1 MTVECQDVVEM
12 RLELMRR
19 QVEWLLNGRSM
30 FIPRSREKEQTE
42 ALSNVY
48 CCCANSL
55 ERKKLKVAVDE
66 QNNAKGFKTLRS
78 AFLPADFGAK
88 VNFCEILF

>member
-1 MTVECQDVVEM
+1 MVVQCSSLGGEK
-12 RLELMRR
+12 
-19 QVEWLLNGRSM
+19 
-30 FIPRSREKEQTE
+30 KEQTE

-66 QNNAKGFKTLRS
+66 QNNANGFKTL
-78 AFLPADFGAK
+78 
-88 VNFCEILF
+88 

>member
-1 MTVECQDVVEM
+1 MTVECQHVVEM

-19 QVEWLLNGRSM
+19 QVVAQWSFNVHPSE
-30 FIPRSREKEQTE
+30 PRKKEQTE
-42 ALSNVY
+42 APSNVY

-66 QNNAKGFKTLRS
+66 QNNANGFKTL
-78 AFLPADFGAK
+78 
-88 VNFCEILF
+88 